1 MSKSKLFLEMN
12 QYLYLEKAH
21 DTQLA
26 VLKEILLH
34 NIVIFP
40 AVMIV
45 KINLSFDRIGKRWP
59 DLFFSTKARVGQTG
73 QHILIK

>member
-1 MSKSKLFLEMN
+1 MN